1 MTQRKITVQTS
12 HAGGKAS
19 SVPSEVP
26 QTTSEESDVL
36 AIQKYTTFRCVGA
49 HVKTKK

>member
-1 MTQRKITVQTS
+1 MQTA
-12 HAGGKAS
+12 HAGGKAN

-36 AIQKYTTFRCVGA
+36 AIQKYTTIRCMGA